1 MLLMKYEK
9 DFFCIFVTYKLI
21 AKNVMNENLKAIAN
35 SFAEEYCSDAI
46 YPAHLFKAILHKEI
60 GLVHFIESELDKD
73 YFYLQDWADVQ
84 MQLSPRAVRPMRD
97 LEYSDE
103 SVAVLDEAENYKVK
117 FDLEETTDVCVLAA
131 LVTPGVGFSFDQ
143 LKTLP
148 LTPSDISAKM
158 GGGVNVEAPYM
169 EGAELT
175 KKTGAAGGGK
185 GSLAKYCVDKTA
197 VARAGNL
204 DNVIGF
210 EKEIAIIY
218 EILGRKTK
226 ANLLITGEAG
236 VGKTSLVN
244 GFVRELAAD
253 HVPGFLSGAVAYELD
268 TAALGGDAQ
277 YKGEVEDRFKNV
289 ITEIANLPNA
299 VLIIESIDKLFDKQ
313 GSLFGASSILKNEL
327 SKGRLQLLATSSIDG
342 YTKNIETDKE
352 MTSKLEKIT
361 VEEPTADLTLRILK
375 GALPAYEEY
384 HGLKVDETVMG
395 DAIRLAKRYLT
406 EKSLPDSAFDLI
418 DRTMAQV
425 KTMNDLTGNIIDE
438 LKGKLEAIKASAEGK
453 DKADEGLMKE
463 LDWLNYEL
471 FNKVSCILLAGVDSD
486 TDFSKIATIQERI
499 DFLAGILDKLTELSA
514 EQRSELKSDD
524 LSAVVAKQTGIPL
537 GKVQTK
543 ERDRLMGAED
553 TLKKRVVGQDH
564 AVKKVLDAV
573 YEAHSGLSKKG
584 QPMGS
589 FFFLGPTGTGKT
601 ELAKALATFLFGDES
616 ALIRFDMSEFKEEHS
631 VALLYGAPP
640 GYVGY
645 EEGGLLVNKIRQ
657 NPYAVVLFDEIEKA
671 HKSVFDLFLQILD
684 EGKLHDRLGR
694 VGDFSNAL
702 ILFTSNIGAQTI
714 VDKFNAGIIPEN
726 NELMDIMQG
735 YFRPEFLAR
744 LTEIVPFSPITDKT
758 VTKIFDIHLKGLLK
772 LLEEQNIELTLTP
785 EAREKIA
792 LRGYNQQYGA
802 RPVLGIIRKE
812 LRHPISKMMI
822 AGRVKTGDKIL
833 VEADKDGQAVFVVN
847 GEKMEA
853 PTKKAD
859 EPAEP
864 EKKAAKKK

>member
-1 MLLMKYEK
+1 MRDLL
-9 DFFCIFVTYKLI
+9 
-21 AKNVMNENLKAIAN
+21 KNIAN

-46 YPAHLFKAILHKEI
+46 YPAHLFKAVLHKEM
-60 GLVHFIESELDKD
+60 GLVHFLETELDKD
-73 YFYLQDWADVQ
+73 YYYLQDWADVQ
-84 MQLSPRAVRPMRD
+84 MQLAPRAVRPMRD
-97 LEYSDE
+97 LELSDE
-103 SVAVLDEAENYKVK
+103 SVAVMEEAESYQLKFGLDEV
-117 FDLEETTDVCVLAA
+117 TPVCILAS

-169 EGAELT
+169 EGAEL
-175 KKTGAAGGGK
+175 KKGTLAKGGNAI
-185 GSLAKYCVDKTA
+185 AKYCTDKTA
-197 VARAGNL
+197 IARAGNL
-204 DNVIGF
+204 DAVVGF
-210 EKEIAIIY
+210 EKEIGIIY

-253 HVPGFLSGAVAYELD
+253 HVPGFLSGAVAYELE

-277 YKGEVEDRFKNV
+277 YKGEVEDRFKSIINEV
-289 ITEIANLPNA
+289 EALPNA
-299 VLIIESIDKLFDKQ
+299 VLIIEKIDKLFDKQ
-313 GSLFGASSILKNEL
+313 GTLYGCSTLLKNEL
-327 SKGRLQLLATSSIDG
+327 SKGRLQLLCTSSIDG

-352 MTSKLEKIT
+352 MVSNLEKIT
-361 VEEPTADLTLRILK
+361 VEEPTADQALEILK
-375 GALPAYEEY
+375 GIMPSYEEY
-384 HGLKVDETVMG
+384 HGLTVDETVMSES
-395 DAIRLAKRYLT
+395 IRLAKRYLT
-406 EKSLPDSAFDLI
+406 EKSLPASAIDLI
-418 DRTMAQV
+418 DRTMSHV
-425 KTMNDLTGNIIDE
+425 KVENDLVERKENKDE
-438 LKGKLEAIKASAEGK
+438 EN
-453 DKADEGLMKE
+453 KE
-463 LDWLNYEL
+463 EKT
-471 FNKVSCILLAGVDSD
+471 F
-486 TDFSKIATIQERI
+486 IAH
-499 DFLAGILDKLTELSA
+499 TELTA
-514 EQRSELKSDD
+514 ED
-524 LSAVVAKQTGIPL
+524 LTAVVAKQTGIPL
-537 GKVQTK
+537 GKVQTG
-543 ERDRLMGAED
+543 ERERLLGGEEA
-553 TLKKRVVGQDH
+553 LKKRVVGQDH

-573 YEAHSGLSKKG
+573 YEARSGLNKKG

-601 ELAKALATFLFGDES
+601 ELSKALAEFLFGDES
-616 ALIRFDMSEFKEEHS
+616 ALLRFDMSEFKEEHS

-657 NPYAVVLFDEIEKA
+657 TPYSVVLFDEIEKA

-702 ILFTSNIGAQTI
+702 ILFTSNIGAQHI
-714 VDKFNAGIIPEN
+714 VDKFNSGVIPEN

-758 VTKIFDIHLKGLLK
+758 VAQIFDIHMKGLLK
-772 LLEEQNIELTLTP
+772 LLKEQDITLELTP
-785 EAREKIA
+785 EARETIA

-822 AGRVKTGDKIL
+822 AGKVKAGDHIK
-833 VEADKDGQAVFVVN
+833 VVI
-847 GEKMEA
+847 
-853 PTKKAD
+853 
-859 EPAEP
+859 AEGGKVDF
-864 EKKAAKKK
+864 EIGN

>member
-1 MLLMKYEK
+1 MNA
-9 DFFCIFVTYKLI
+9 KL
-21 AKNVMNENLKAIAN
+21 KSIAN
-35 SFAEEYCSDAI
+35 SFAEDYCSDAI
-46 YPAHLFKAILHKEI
+46 YPAHLFKAVLHKEI
-60 GLVHFIESELDKD
+60 GLVHFIESELNKD

-84 MQLSPRAVRPMRD
+84 MQLAPRAVRPMRD
-97 LEYSDE
+97 LEYSEE
-103 SVAVLDEAENYKVK
+103 SVAVLEEAESYMAK
-117 FDLEETTDVCVLAA
+117 FNLDETTDVCVLAS

-158 GGGVNVEAPYM
+158 GGGANVEAPYM

-175 KKTGAAGGGK
+175 KRTPAAGGK
-185 GSLAKYCVDKTA
+185 GSLSKYCIDKTA
-197 VARAGNL
+197 IARAGNL

-210 EKEIAIIY
+210 EKEISVIY

-289 ITEIANLPNA
+289 ISEVENLPNA
-299 VLIIESIDKLFDKQ
+299 VLIIEAIDKLFDKQ

-418 DRTMAQV
+418 DRTMSQV
-425 KTMNDLTGNIIDE
+425 KTMNDLTGNIINE
-438 LKGKLEAIKASAEGK
+438 LREKLEAIKASTEGK

-486 TDFSKIATIQERI
+486 TDFSKIPTIQERI
-499 DFLAGILDKLTELSA
+499 DFLGGILDKLAELS
-514 EQRSELKSDD
+514 EQQRTELKSDD
-524 LSAVVAKQTGIPL
+524 LSAVVAKQT
-537 GKVQTK
+537 
-543 ERDRLMGAED
+543 
-553 TLKKRVVGQDH
+553 KKRVVGQDH

-573 YEAHSGLSKKG
+573 YEARSGLSKKG

-657 NPYAVVLFDEIEKA
+657 NPYSVVLFDEIEKA

-714 VDKFNAGIIPEN
+714 VEKFNSGVIPEN

-758 VTKIFDIHLKGLLK
+758 VVHIFDIHLKGLLK
-772 LLEEQNIELTLTP
+772 LLEEQNITLTLTP

-802 RPVLGIIRKE
+802 RPIIGIIRKE

-822 AGRVKTGDKIL
+822 AGDVKAGDNIV

-847 GEKMEA
+847 GKRFGNPEEKA
-853 PTKKAD
+853 
-859 EPAEP
+859 AEP
-864 EKKAAKKK
+864 EEKKAPKKEKK

>member
-1 MLLMKYEK
+1 MNS
-9 DFFCIFVTYKLI
+9 KL
-21 AKNVMNENLKAIAN
+21 KSIAN
-35 SFAEEYCSDAI
+35 SFAEDYCSDAI

-60 GLVHFIESELDKD
+60 GLVHFIESELNKD
-73 YFYLQDWADVQ
+73 YYYLQDWADVQ
-84 MQLSPRAVRPMRD
+84 MQLAPRAVRPMRD
-97 LEYSDE
+97 LEYSEE
-103 SVAVLDEAENYKVK
+103 SVAVLEEAENYMVK
-117 FDLEETTDVCVLAA
+117 FNLEETTDVCVLAS

-158 GGGVNVEAPYM
+158 GGGANVEAPYM

-175 KKTGAAGGGK
+175 KRTPAAGGK

-197 VARAGNL
+197 IARAGNL

-210 EKEIAIIY
+210 EKEISVIF

-253 HVPGFLSGAVAYELD
+253 HVPAFLSGAVAYELD

-289 ITEIANLPNA
+289 ITEVEEQPNA

-313 GSLFGASSILKNEL
+313 GSLFGASAILKNEL

-342 YTKNIETDKE
+342 YTKHIETDKE

-384 HGLKVDETVMG
+384 HGLTVDETVMS

-418 DRTMAQV
+418 DRTMSQV
-425 KTMNDLTGNIIDE
+425 KTMNDLTGGIITE
-438 LKGKLEAIKASAEGK
+438 LRAKLDDIAGRAGSASEPN
-453 DKADEGLMKE
+453 DPGLMKE

-471 FNKVSCILLAGVDSD
+471 FNKISCILLAGVDSD
-486 TDFSKIATIQERI
+486 TDFSKIATIQERV
-499 DFLAGILDKLTELSA
+499 DFLKGILDKLAELS
-514 EQRSELKSDD
+514 EQKRTELKSDD

-543 ERDRLMGAED
+543 ERDRLLGAEE

-573 YEAHSGLSKKG
+573 YEARSGLNRKG

-657 NPYAVVLFDEIEKA
+657 NPYSVVLFDEIEKA

-714 VDKFNAGIIPEN
+714 VEKFNSGVIPEN

-758 VTKIFDIHLKGLLK
+758 VVYIFDIHLKGLLK
-772 LLEEQNIELTLTP
+772 LLEEQNITLTLTP
-785 EAREKIA
+785 EARQTIA

-802 RPVLGIIRKE
+802 RPILGIIRKE
-812 LRHPISKMMI
+812 LRHPISKMLI
-822 AGRVKTGDKIL
+822 AGEVKPGDNIE
-833 VEADKDGQAVFVVN
+833 VQIKDGAIVFDIN
-847 GEKMEA
+847 G
-853 PTKKAD
+853 KKAKN
-859 EPAEP
+859 
-864 EKKAAKKK
+864 KK

>member
-1 MLLMKYEK
+1 MN
-9 DFFCIFVTYKLI
+9 TKL
-21 AKNVMNENLKAIAN
+21 KTIAN

-60 GLVHFIESELDKD
+60 GLVNFIESELDKD
-73 YFYLQDWADVQ
+73 YYYLQDWADVQ
-84 MQLSPRAVRPMRD
+84 MQLAPRAVRPMRD
-97 LEYSDE
+97 LEFSEE
-103 SVAVLDEAENYKVK
+103 SQAVIEEAENYQVK
-117 FDLEETTDVCVLAA
+117 FNLDECTDVCVLAS
-131 LVTPGVGFSFDQ
+131 LVTPGVGFTFDQ

-158 GGGVNVEAPYM
+158 AGGANVEAPYM

-175 KKTGAAGGGK
+175 KHTTAVGGK
-185 GSLAKYCVDKTA
+185 GSLAKYCIDKTA
-197 VARAGNL
+197 VARAGKL

-210 EKEIAIIY
+210 EKEISVIY

-226 ANLLITGEAG
+226 ANLLITGESG

-268 TAALGGDAQ
+268 TASLGGDAQ

-289 ITEIANLPNA
+289 IMEIEALPNA

-313 GSLFGASSILKNEL
+313 GSLFGASAILKNEL

-352 MTSKLEKIT
+352 MVSKLEKIT
-361 VEEPTADLTLRILK
+361 IEEPTADLSLRILK
-375 GALPAYEEY
+375 GAIAAYEDY
-384 HGLKVDETVMG
+384 HKLTVDETVMS

-425 KTMNDLTGNIIDE
+425 KTMNDLTGSIIED
-438 LKGKLEAIKASAEGK
+438 LRGKLENVKGRADNKGA
-453 DKADEGLMKE
+453 ADEALMKE

-486 TDFSKIATIQERI
+486 TDFSKIATVQERL
-499 DFLAGILDKLTELSA
+499 DFLSGILDKLSELSA
-514 EQRSELKSDD
+514 EKRTELKSDD

-543 ERDRLMGAED
+543 ERDRLMGAEE

-573 YEAHSGLSKKG
+573 YEARSGLSKKG

-657 NPYAVVLFDEIEKA
+657 NPYSVVLFDEIEKA

-714 VDKFNAGIIPEN
+714 VEKFNSGIIPEN

-735 YFRPEFLAR
+735 FFRPEFLAR
-744 LTEIVPFSPITDKT
+744 LTEIVPFSPITDKI
-758 VTKIFDIHLKGLLK
+758 VVSIFDIHLKGLLK
-772 LLEEQNIELTLTP
+772 LLEEQNITLTLTP
-785 EAREKIA
+785 EARQAIA

-802 RPVLGIIRKE
+802 RPVLGVIRKE

-822 AGRVKTGDKIL
+822 AGKVKSGDNIEVRL
-833 VEADKDGQAVFVVN
+833 DKESQAVFVIN
-847 GEKMEA
+847 GKAESVSEK
-853 PTKKAD
+853 PKK
-859 EPAEP
+859 
-864 EKKAAKKK
+864 EKSN

>member
-1 MLLMKYEK
+1 MT
-9 DFFCIFVTYKLI
+9 DQ
-21 AKNVMNENLKAIAN
+21 LKTIAN

-46 YPAHLFKAILHKEI
+46 YPAHLFKAILHKDMELI
-60 GLVHFIESELDKD
+60 HFIETELDKD
-73 YFYLQDWADVQ
+73 YYYLQDWADVQ
-84 MQLSPRAVRPMRD
+84 MQLAPRAVRPMRD
-97 LEYSDE
+97 LDLSDE
-103 SVAVLDEAENYKVK
+103 SVAVMEEAENYKVK
-117 FDLEETTDVCVLAA
+117 FDLDEATPVCVLAS

-158 GGGVNVEAPYM
+158 AKGASVEAPYM
-169 EGAELT
+169 EGAEL
-175 KKTGAAGGGK
+175 KKSTPAKGK
-185 GSLAKYCVDKTA
+185 GNLAKYCIDKTA

-204 DNVIGF
+204 DKVIGF
-210 EKEIAIIY
+210 DKEIAVIY

-226 ANLLITGEAG
+226 ANLLITGESG

-244 GFVRELAAD
+244 G
-253 HVPGFLSGAVAYELD
+253 
-268 TAALGGDAQ
+268 ALGGDAQ
-277 YKGEVEDRFKNV
+277 YKGEVEDRFKNIINEV
-289 ITEIANLPNA
+289 EALPNA
-299 VLIIESIDKLFDKQ
+299 VLIIEQIDKLFDKQ
-313 GSLFGASSILKNEL
+313 GALFGCSTLLKNEL
-327 SKGRLQLLATSSIDG
+327 SKGRLQLLCTSSIDG

-352 MTSKLEKIT
+352 MTSNIEKISID
-361 VEEPTADLTLRILK
+361 EPDTAVTLSILQ
-375 GALPAYEEY
+375 GIMPAYEAY
-384 HGLKVDETVMG
+384 HHLTVDETVL
-395 DAIRLAKRYLT
+395 DEAIRLAKRYLT
-406 EKSLPDSAFDLI
+406 EKCLPASAIDLL
-418 DRTMAQV
+418 DRTMSHV
-425 KTMNDLTGNIIDE
+425 KIE
-438 LKGKLEAIKASAEGK
+438 K
-453 DKADEGLMKE
+453 
-463 LDWLNYEL
+463 
-471 FNKVSCILLAGVDSD
+471 
-486 TDFSKIATIQERI
+486 
-499 DFLAGILDKLTELSA
+499 
-514 EQRSELKSDD
+514 D
-524 LSAVVAKQTGIPL
+524 LSDEKTDALLSEDLSGTVARQTGIPL
-537 GKVQTK
+537 GKVQTQ
-543 ERDRLMGAED
+543 ERDRLMSGEE

-573 YEAHSGLSKKG
+573 YEARSGLSKKG

-601 ELAKALATFLFGDES
+601 ELSKALAEFLFGDES

-657 NPYAVVLFDEIEKA
+657 SPYSVVLFDEIEKA

-714 VDKFNAGIIPEN
+714 VEKFNSGIIPEN

-758 VTKIFDIHLKGLLK
+758 VAQIFDIHMKGLLK
-772 LLEEQNIELTLTP
+772 LLDEQNITLELTP
-785 EAREKIA
+785 EARQTIA

-802 RPVLGIIRKE
+802 RPILGIIRKE

-822 AGRVKTGDKIL
+822 SGKVKPGDHIIVDL
-833 VEADKDGQAVFVVN
+833 DKEGNPDIKVK
-847 GEKMEA
+847 E
-853 PTKKAD
+853 
-859 EPAEP
+859 
-864 EKKAAKKK
+864 

>member
-1 MLLMKYEK
+1 MT
-9 DFFCIFVTYKLI
+9 DQ
-21 AKNVMNENLKAIAN
+21 LKTIAN

-46 YPAHLFKAILHKEI
+46 YPAHLFKAILHKDMELI
-60 GLVHFIESELDKD
+60 HFIETELDKD
-73 YFYLQDWADVQ
+73 YYYLQDWADVQ
-84 MQLSPRAVRPMRD
+84 MQLAPRAVRPMRD
-97 LEYSDE
+97 LDLSDE
-103 SVAVLDEAENYKVK
+103 SVAVMEEAENYKVK
-117 FDLEETTDVCVLAA
+117 FDLDEATPICVLAS

-158 GGGVNVEAPYM
+158 AKGASVEAPYM
-169 EGAELT
+169 EGAEL
-175 KKTGAAGGGK
+175 KKSTPAKGK
-185 GSLAKYCVDKTA
+185 GNLAKYCIDKTA

-204 DNVIGF
+204 DKVIGF
-210 EKEIAIIY
+210 DKEIAVIY

-226 ANLLITGEAG
+226 ANLLITGESG

-244 GFVRELAAD
+244 GFVSRLAAD
-253 HVPGFLSGAVAYELD
+253 EAPSFLNGAIAYELD

-277 YKGEVEDRFKNV
+277 YKGEVEDRFKNIINEV
-289 ITEIANLPNA
+289 EALPNA
-299 VLIIESIDKLFDKQ
+299 VLIIEQIDKLFDKQ
-313 GSLFGASSILKNEL
+313 GALFGCSTLLKNEL
-327 SKGRLQLLATSSIDG
+327 SKGRLQLLCTSSIDG

-352 MTSKLEKIT
+352 MTSNIEKISID
-361 VEEPTADLTLRILK
+361 EPDTAVTLSILQ
-375 GALPAYEEY
+375 GIMPAYEAY
-384 HGLKVDETVMG
+384 HHLTVDETVL
-395 DAIRLAKRYLT
+395 DEAIRLAKRYLT
-406 EKSLPDSAFDLI
+406 EKCLPASAIDLL
-418 DRTMAQV
+418 DRTMSHV
-425 KTMNDLTGNIIDE
+425 KIE
-438 LKGKLEAIKASAEGK
+438 K
-453 DKADEGLMKE
+453 
-463 LDWLNYEL
+463 
-471 FNKVSCILLAGVDSD
+471 
-486 TDFSKIATIQERI
+486 
-499 DFLAGILDKLTELSA
+499 
-514 EQRSELKSDD
+514 D
-524 LSAVVAKQTGIPL
+524 LSDEKTDALLSEDLSGTVARQTGIPL
-537 GKVQTK
+537 GKVQTQ
-543 ERDRLMGAED
+543 ERDRLMSGEE

-573 YEAHSGLSKKG
+573 YEARSGLSKKG

-601 ELAKALATFLFGDES
+601 ELSKALAEFLFGDES

-657 NPYAVVLFDEIEKA
+657 SPYSVVLFDEIEKA

-714 VDKFNAGIIPEN
+714 VEKFNSGIIPEN

-758 VTKIFDIHLKGLLK
+758 VAQIFDIHMKGLLK
-772 LLEEQNIELTLTP
+772 LLDEQNITLELTP
-785 EAREKIA
+785 EARQTIA

-802 RPVLGIIRKE
+802 RPILGIIRKE

-822 AGRVKTGDKIL
+822 SGKVKPGDHIIVDL
-833 VEADKDGQAVFVVN
+833 DKEGNPDIKVK
-847 GEKMEA
+847 E
-853 PTKKAD
+853 
-859 EPAEP
+859 
-864 EKKAAKKK
+864 

>member
-1 MLLMKYEK
+1 MN
-9 DFFCIFVTYKLI
+9 TKL
-21 AKNVMNENLKAIAN
+21 KTIAN

-60 GLVHFIESELDKD
+60 GLVHFIETEMDKD
-73 YFYLQDWADVQ
+73 YYYLQDWADVQ
-84 MQLSPRAVRPMRD
+84 MQLAPRAVRPMRD

-103 SVAVLDEAENYKVK
+103 SIAVMEEAENYQVK
-117 FDLEETTDVCVLAA
+117 FGLDECTDVCVLAS
-131 LVTPGVGFSFDQ
+131 LVTPGVGFTFDQ

-158 GGGVNVEAPYM
+158 GGGVSVEAPNM
-169 EGAELT
+169 GGAELNKQT
-175 KKTGAAGGGK
+175 RTSGK
-185 GSLAKYCVDKTA
+185 GNIAKYCVDKTA
-197 VARAGNL
+197 IARAGNL

-210 EKEIAIIY
+210 EKEIGIIY

-226 ANLLITGEAG
+226 ANLLITGESG
-236 VGKTSLVN
+236 VGKSSLIN
-244 GFVRELAAD
+244 GFVHQLAAD
-253 HVPGFLSGAVAYELD
+253 SVPSFLSGAVAYELD
-268 TAALGGDAQ
+268 IAALGGDAQ
-277 YKGEVEDRFKNV
+277 YKGEVEDRFKSI
-289 ITEIANLPNA
+289 ITEVEALPNA
-299 VLIIESIDKLFDKQ
+299 VLIIESLDKLFDKQ
-313 GSLFGASSILKNEL
+313 GSLFGTSTILKNEL

-342 YTKNIETDKE
+342 FTKNIETDKE
-352 MTSKLEKIT
+352 MTSNVEKISI
-361 VEEPTADLTLRILK
+361 EEPTVDMTMDILK
-375 GALPAYEEY
+375 GIMPAYEEY
-384 HGLKVDETVMG
+384 HGLTVDETVMSE
-395 DAIRLAKRYLT
+395 AIRLAKRYLT
-406 EKSLPDSAFDLI
+406 EKSLPASAIDLL
-418 DRTMAQV
+418 DRTMAHV
-425 KTMNDLTGNIIDE
+425 KVDNDLGEESQHHTD
-438 LKGKLEAIKASAEGK
+438 LK
-453 DKADEGLMKE
+453 
-463 LDWLNYEL
+463 
-471 FNKVSCILLAGVDSD
+471 C
-486 TDFSKIATIQERI
+486 
-499 DFLAGILDKLTELSA
+499 
-514 EQRSELKSDD
+514 DD
-524 LSAVVAKQTGIPL
+524 LTAVVAKQTGIPL
-537 GKVQTK
+537 GKVQTQ
-543 ERDRLMGAED
+543 ERDRLMGGEEE
-553 TLKKRVVGQDH
+553 LKKRVVGQDH

-573 YEAHSGLSKKG
+573 YEARSGLSKKG

-601 ELAKALATFLFGDES
+601 ELSKALAAFLFGDES

-657 NPYAVVLFDEIEKA
+657 NPYSVVLFDEIEKA

-714 VDKFNAGIIPEN
+714 VEKFNSGVIPEN

-758 VTKIFDIHLKGLLK
+758 VTAIFDIHMKGLLK
-772 LLEEQNIELTLTP
+772 LLDEQNITLTLTP
-785 EAREKIA
+785 EARQTIA

-822 AGRVKTGDKIL
+822 AGKIKSGDHIE
-833 VEADKDGQAVFVVN
+833 VGIKDGEITFDIKN
-847 GEKMEA
+847 S
-853 PTKKAD
+853 
-859 EPAEP
+859 
-864 EKKAAKKK
+864 

>member
-1 MLLMKYEK
+1 MNA
-9 DFFCIFVTYKLI
+9 KL
-21 AKNVMNENLKAIAN
+21 KSIAN

-84 MQLSPRAVRPMRD
+84 MQLAPRAVRPMRD

-103 SVAVLDEAENYKVK
+103 AQAVLEEAENYQVK
-117 FDLEETTDVCVLAA
+117 FNLEECTDVCVLAS

-158 GGGVNVEAPYM
+158 GGGANVEAPYM

-175 KKTGAAGGGK
+175 KHTGGTAGGGK
-185 GSLAKYCVDKTA
+185 GSLAKYCIDKTA
-197 VARAGNL
+197 IARAGNL

-210 EKEIAIIY
+210 EKEISVIY

-289 ITEIANLPNA
+289 ITEGENLPNA

-342 YTKNIETDKE
+342 FTKNIETDKE

-375 GALPAYEEY
+375 GAIPAYEEY
-384 HGLKVDETVMG
+384 HKLTADETVLS

-406 EKSLPDSAFDLI
+406 EKSLPDSAFDLV

-425 KTMNDLTGNIIDE
+425 KTMNDLTGSIIDGLRE
-438 LKGKLEAIKASAEGK
+438 KLEAIKASTEGK

-499 DFLAGILDKLTELSA
+499 DFLAGVLDKLTELSA
-514 EQRSELKSDD
+514 EQRTELKSDD

-543 ERDRLMGAED
+543 ERDRLMGAEE

-573 YEAHSGLSKKG
+573 YESRS
-584 QPMGS
+584 
-589 FFFLGPTGTGKT
+589 
-601 ELAKALATFLFGDES
+601 
-616 ALIRFDMSEFKEEHS
+616 
-631 VALLYGAPP
+631 
-640 GYVGY
+640 
-645 EEGGLLVNKIRQ
+645 
-657 NPYAVVLFDEIEKA
+657 
-671 HKSVFDLFLQILD
+671 
-684 EGKLHDRLGR
+684 
-694 VGDFSNAL
+694 
-702 ILFTSNIGAQTI
+702 
-714 VDKFNAGIIPEN
+714 
-726 NELMDIMQG
+726 
-735 YFRPEFLAR
+735 
-744 LTEIVPFSPITDKT
+744 
-758 VTKIFDIHLKGLLK
+758 
-772 LLEEQNIELTLTP
+772 
-785 EAREKIA
+785 
-792 LRGYNQQYGA
+792 LR
-802 RPVLGIIRKE
+802 
-812 LRHPISKMMI
+812 
-822 AGRVKTGDKIL
+822 
-833 VEADKDGQAVFVVN
+833 
-847 GEKMEA
+847 
-853 PTKKAD
+853 
-859 EPAEP
+859 
-864 EKKAAKKK
+864 

>member
-1 MLLMKYEK
+1 MNS
-9 DFFCIFVTYKLI
+9 KL
-21 AKNVMNENLKAIAN
+21 KSIAN
-35 SFAEEYCSDAI
+35 SFAEDYCSDAI

-60 GLVHFIESELDKD
+60 GLVHFIESELNKD
-73 YFYLQDWADVQ
+73 YYYLQDWADVQ
-84 MQLSPRAVRPMRD
+84 MQLAPRAVRPMRD
-97 LEYSDE
+97 LEYSEE
-103 SVAVLDEAENYKVK
+103 SVAVLEEAESYMVK
-117 FDLEETTDVCVLAA
+117 FNLEETTDVCVLAS

-158 GGGVNVEAPYM
+158 GGGANVEAPYM

-175 KKTGAAGGGK
+175 KKTPAAGGK

-197 VARAGNL
+197 IARAGNL

-210 EKEIAIIY
+210 EKEISVIF

-244 GFVRELAAD
+244 GFVRDLAAG

-289 ITEIANLPNA
+289 ITEVEDQPNA

-313 GSLFGASSILKNEL
+313 GSLFGASAILKNEL

-342 YTKNIETDKE
+342 YTKHIETDKE

-384 HGLKVDETVMG
+384 HGLTVDETVMS

-418 DRTMAQV
+418 DRTMSQV
-425 KTMNDLTGNIIDE
+425 KTMNDLTGGIITE
-438 LKGKLEAIKASAEGK
+438 LRAKLDDIAGRAGSASEPN
-453 DKADEGLMKE
+453 DSGLMKE

-486 TDFSKIATIQERI
+486 TDFSKIATIKERV
-499 DFLAGILDKLTELSA
+499 DFLKGILDKLAELSD
-514 EQRSELKSDD
+514 QKRTELKSDD

-543 ERDRLMGAED
+543 ERDRLLGAEE

-573 YEAHSGLSKKG
+573 YEARSGLNRKG

-657 NPYAVVLFDEIEKA
+657 NPYSVVLFDEIEKA

-714 VDKFNAGIIPEN
+714 VEKFNSGIIPEN

-758 VTKIFDIHLKGLLK
+758 VVYIFDIHLKGLLK
-772 LLEEQNIELTLTP
+772 LLEEQNITLTLTP
-785 EAREKIA
+785 EARQTIA

-802 RPVLGIIRKE
+802 RPILGIIRKE
-812 LRHPISKMMI
+812 LRHPISKMLI
-822 AGRVKTGDKIL
+822 AGEIKPGDNIE
-833 VEADKDGQAVFVVN
+833 VQIKDDAIVFEVN
-847 GEKMEA
+847 G
-853 PTKKAD
+853 KKAKN
-859 EPAEP
+859 
-864 EKKAAKKK
+864 KK